1 MARGLPS
8 SPVLPEIQEAKQKEV
23 PALLKPAP
31 AKSGLIR
38 VTVTVEL
45 DSGPFVVEMDVA
57 MRGGVLASQLIP
69 QAVGPKVRELF
80 GTLGRVYD
88 VS

>member
-1 MARGLPS
+1 M
-8 SPVLPEIQEAKQKEV
+8 
-23 PALLKPAP
+23 LKPAHKP
-31 AKSGLIR
+31 GKSGLIR

-45 DSGPFVVEMDVA
+45 DSGPFVAEMDVA